1 VFPKLSGDEFDSFM
15 ALAEKL
21 RADYDFAHTLDA
33 KFLPRGE
40 SVEGPAVRLF
50 KPFDELFVDSKVK
63 GNLFILYITS
73 MRSQVLC
80 NNVSNYLFDLR
91 IMDSG
96 LQWGSSR
103 EICQRIKYP
112 TCHRL

>member
-1 VFPKLSGDEFDSFM
+1 M

-40 SVEGPAVRLF
+40 SSVEGPVVRLF
-50 KPFDELFVDSKVK
+50 KPFDELFVDSKVQ
-63 GNLFILYITS
+63 GNLFILFITS
-73 MRSQVLC
+73 VSSHVIC
-80 NNVSNYLFDLR
+80 NNVADYLFDLR
-91 IMDSG
+91 IMNSG
-96 LQWGSSR
+96 FQWGSSR
-103 EICQRIKYP
+103 EIYQRIKHS